1 MQVQGLFSL
10 AGASLASPPL
20 VRALR
25 LQISAILGRA
35 LRGSPALRWQCPA
48 LRSATRRNNPATL
61 RPSAVCVCNPSSLR
75 SLWLQTHTATCL
87 RFAVIATR
95 KQEKPDANA
104 SLFCVGL
111 FLPALRLFGATPARE
126 VQTQTLRSF
135 ASAPPSP
142 GTPLLSLCFR
152 VRCFPSSLRDM
163 WKHLTLP
170 LRSYSA
176 TLWCVH
182 LSWFASLSKKGGRT
196 PAPLHAPLPHRR
208 SVQTANR
215 YAANRLH

>member
-1 MQVQGLFSL
+1 MQVQGHFSL

-25 LQISAILGRA
+25 LQISAIHCRA
-35 LRGSPALRWQCPA
+35 LRGSPALRWQGPA
-48 LRSATRRNNPATL
+48 LRSATRRNNPCML
-61 RPSAVCVCNPSSLR
+61 RQSAPCSRRLPLLR
-75 SLWLQTHTATCL
+75 VGRLLLQAATCL
-87 RFAVIATR
+87 RFTVVATR

-111 FLPALRLFGATPARE
+111 FLSALRLFGATPVRK

-135 ASAPPSP
+135 ASAPSSP

-170 LRSYSA
+170 LRSYFA
-176 TLWCVH
+176 TQGCVH
-182 LSWFASLSKKGGRT
+182 LSWFASLSKKGGRN
-196 PAPLHAPLPHRR
+196 PATLHAPLPRRR

-215 YAANRLH
+215 YAADRLH